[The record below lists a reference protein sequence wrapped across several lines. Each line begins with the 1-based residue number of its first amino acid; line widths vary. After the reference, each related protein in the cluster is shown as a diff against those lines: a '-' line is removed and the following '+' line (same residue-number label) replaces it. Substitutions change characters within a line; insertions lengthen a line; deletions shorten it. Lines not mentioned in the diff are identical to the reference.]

1 MGTGGV
7 GKSAISGRFVK
18 DEWVEKY
25 DPTVEDMHTHTA
37 FIDGQ
42 PIPLEI
48 LDTAGQEQFSSLRET
63 FIKTGHGFMLVYAID
78 DDQTFEDLQ
87 KIADLIKANNE
98 GKNIPFLVV
107 GNKKDLSASRAVSQ
121 MEAEDFANS
130 LGCKCVE
137 VSAKENDGVKE
148 AFDALIQSAVGSSAE
163 AFASAQG
170 SVMGAGTTKAEEVQV
185 DVNARPAAPG
195 AKPAKKK
202 GGCNIL

>member
-48 LDTAGQEQFSSLRET
+48 LDTAGQEQFSSLREQ

-98 GKNIPFLVV
+98 GKNIPFLIV
-107 GNKKDLSASRAVSQ
+107 GNKKDLSANRAVSPE
-121 MEAEDFANS
+121 EAQGFADS
-130 LGCKCVE
+130 LNCECVE

-148 AFDALIQSAVGSSAE
+148 AFNSLIVKATGSSAE
-163 AFASAQG
+163 AFAKAQG
-170 SVMGAGTTKAEEVQV
+170 SVMGAGTTKPEEVAV
-185 DVNARPAAPG
+185 NVNAKPKPAA
-195 AKPAKKK
+195 KPNKKK